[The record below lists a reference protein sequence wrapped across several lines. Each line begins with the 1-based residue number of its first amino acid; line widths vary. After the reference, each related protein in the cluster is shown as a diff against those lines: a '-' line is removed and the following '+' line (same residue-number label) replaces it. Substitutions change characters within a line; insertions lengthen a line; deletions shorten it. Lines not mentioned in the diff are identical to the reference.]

1 VRILNENIF
10 KISKNT
16 NANHK
21 VKSVSLQGQA
31 PDTVAEALVAH
42 AESLGPPGAVVGSP
56 IHVPENAEAVEQDK
70 LDEVRQG
77 R

>member
-1 VRILNENIF
+1 MKKF
-10 KISKNT
+10 KISQNVY
-16 NANHK
+16 ANHK

-31 PDTVAEALVAH
+31 PDAVAEALVAH

-70 LDEVRQG
+70 LEEVRQG

>member
-1 VRILNENIF
+1 MKLIAENIF
-10 KISKNT
+10 KLSSD
-16 NANHK
+16 AEASHK
-21 VKSVSLQGQA
+21 VKSASLQGQA
-31 PDTVAEALVAH
+31 PDTVAEALVAQ

-56 IHVPENAEAVEQDK
+56 VHVPEDAEAVKHNE